1 MRGGEQR
8 GSWCERAVGVR
19 EQLERK
25 RTTQGVLVDG
35 TQMKVNVYKWDERV
49 WGRDMEG
56 MRGRR
61 DSSKIRSMVKK
72 PEKQFTH
79 RHSATTT
86 QARDERC
93 SAAGRRNSRWDQ

>member
-1 MRGGEQR
+1 M
-8 GSWCERAVGVR
+8 R

-35 TQMKVNVYKWDERV
+35 TQMKVNVYKRDERV

-56 MRGRR
+56 MRWRR
-61 DSSKIRSMVKK
+61 DSCKIRSMVKK
-72 PEKQFTH
+72 TEKQFKN
-79 RHSATTT
+79 RHSTTTT
-86 QARDERC
+86 QARDEQC

>member
-1 MRGGEQR
+1 M
-8 GSWCERAVGVR
+8 R

-35 TQMKVNVYKWDERV
+35 THMKVNVYKRDERV

-61 DSSKIRSMVKK
+61 DSSKIRSMVRK
-72 PEKQFTH
+72 P
-79 RHSATTT
+79 
-86 QARDERC
+86 
-93 SAAGRRNSRWDQ
+93 